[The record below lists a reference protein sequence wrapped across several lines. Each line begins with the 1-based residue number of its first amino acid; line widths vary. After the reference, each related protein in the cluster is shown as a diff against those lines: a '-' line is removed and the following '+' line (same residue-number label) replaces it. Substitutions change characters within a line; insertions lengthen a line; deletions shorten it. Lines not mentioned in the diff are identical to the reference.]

1 MIWLNLSCAVLST
14 CVAIWI
20 RVENSE
26 RRFLFY
32 FNVGAAILNYGLFF
46 HKLIR
51 SL

>member
-14 CVAIWI
+14 FVAIWI
-20 RVENSE
+20 RLDNPE

-32 FNVGAAILNYGLFF
+32 LNVAAAILNYGLFF